1 MADALV
7 EFLTVLS
14 GELLVDQD
22 ENALEKLKNLPIL
35 LAFNKA
41 DSLRHVDKVQLEDM
55 FQVDSLLSEYPQFN
69 FTYCSAL
76 NGTNA
81 EDILEWISNAL
92 FGQETKKKSNKGV
105 CACFF

>member
-22 ENALEKLKNLPIL
+22 EAALDRLKNLPIL

-41 DSLRHVDKVQLEDM
+41 DSLRHVDKVMLEDM
-55 FQVDSLLSEYPQFN
+55 FQVDTLLTEYP
-69 FTYCSAL
+69 
-76 NGTNA
+76 
-81 EDILEWISNAL
+81 
-92 FGQETKKKSNKGV
+92 
-105 CACFF
+105 